1 MEVVWTWSNLNGQGY
16 FDSGKKFCPTST
28 VQNCNIGSFLKEG
41 KKGIMV
47 SKKNKT
53 TWGEC
58 RDLCNNEDDCDY
70 FKWKVQYMKHEY
82 HNIDYPGLCLGH
94 SLSQSVHNF
103 FTKRK
108 GKHPCQLSVW
118 QCRD

>member
-70 FKWKVQYMKHEY
+70 FKWKVQYMKSPNQE
-82 HNIDYPGLCLGH
+82 IQKKVKT
-94 SLSQSVHNF
+94 SNF
-103 FTKRK
+103 SR
-108 GKHPCQLSVW
+108 
-118 QCRD
+118 